1 MPCEEALQFVFPLPC
16 SVDLTVL
23 PIMTEIQQEKKA
35 RREQLNITKVQ
46 LDQWNKA
53 LGDLKPAK
61 IIEWAILTFPYLFQ
75 TTAFGLSGLCILDMI
90 SKMDLPKS
98 LNSNTGK
105 LPIELVFIDTLYHF
119 PQTLDLVDRVKEKYP
134 SFALHVYK
142 PDGCS
147 NEKEFRERYGDELWK
162 KNQLKYD
169 FLTKIEPLERAY
181 NELNIMA
188 VFTGRRR
195 SQGAARSSLPVV
207 DIDETLGVIKINPL
221 VNWSFDDVRSYI
233 KSNGVPR
240 NELLDLGYKSVG
252 DWHSTVPVKDGED
265 ERSGRWKG
273 QVKTECGIHQT
284 SKYKQFLENAAKK
297 GNEKRV

>member
-1 MPCEEALQFVFPLPC
+1 M
-16 SVDLTVL
+16 
-23 PIMTEIQQEKKA
+23 
-35 RREQLNITKVQ
+35 NITKVQ

-53 LGDLKPAK
+53 LGDLEPAK
-61 IIEWAILTFPYLFQ
+61 IIEWAILTFPHLFQ

-119 PQTLDLVDRVKEKYP
+119 PQTLDLVKRVKEKYP

-147 NEKEFRERYGDELWK
+147 SEKEFRERYGDELWK

-169 FLTKIEPLERAY
+169 FLTKVEPLERAY

-252 DWHSTVPVKDGED
+252 DWHSTVPVRDGED

-284 SKYKQFLENAAKK
+284 SKYKQFLENAGKK
-297 GNEKRV
+297 GNEK

>member
-1 MPCEEALQFVFPLPC
+1 
-16 SVDLTVL
+16 
-23 PIMTEIQQEKKA
+23 MTEDQVDKRAE
-35 RREQLNITKVQ
+35 REQLNIAKVQ

-53 LGDLKPAK
+53 LGDLEAAK
-61 IIEWAILTFPYLFQ
+61 IIEWAILTFPNLFQ

-90 SKMDLPKS
+90 SKMELPKS
-98 LNSNTGK
+98 LNSDKGK
-105 LPIELVFIDTLYHF
+105 LPIELVFINTLYHF
-119 PQTLDLVDRVKEKYP
+119 PQTLQLVDRVKEKYP
-134 SFALHVYK
+134 SVNLHVYK
-142 PDGCS
+142 PNGCS
-147 NEKEFRERYGDELWK
+147 SEKDFREKYGDELWN

-169 FLTKIEPLERAY
+169 FLTKVEPLERAY
-181 NELNIMA
+181 KELNIMA

-207 DIDETLGVIKINPL
+207 DVDETLGVIKINPL
-221 VNWSFDDVRSYI
+221 VNWSFSDVQSYI
-233 KSNGVPR
+233 KANGVPR

-284 SKYKQFLENAAKK
+284 SKYKQFLENMKK
-297 GNEKRV
+297 D